1 MSLALLVGDNGK
13 AAAETRFYIAITTNK
28 RASGVSKIGN
38 TPECAAAPPQNNGRK
53 VRAFSLS
60 VARRGL
66 PKRSRLRIGSGAHG
80 PYK

>member
-13 AAAETRFYIAITTNK
+13 AAAETRFYIAITTKK

-38 TPECAAAPPQNNGRK
+38 TPECAAAPPQSNGRK

-66 PKRSRLRIGSGAHG
+66 PTRSRLRIGSGAHG